1 MRVSDFD
8 YTLPEDR
15 IARYPLAGREDSR
28 LLVPGAALQDRI
40 IRELPELVRPGDVW
54 VINDTRVIP
63 ARLLGQKP
71 SGGRVELLLLEP
83 SGEDDVWLAWGKSN
97 KPLKPGLIVNI
108 APGFSAEVLA
118 REGKEVRIHLH
129 ADNVLQAIEQYGHM
143 PLPPYIDRPDS
154 EEDKQRYQTV
164 FARHAGAVAAPTA
177 GLHLSDALMDAMRS
191 AGAEFARVTLHVGPG
206 TFQPMQVEHTED
218 HRMHEEAYIV
228 PDEAAGL
235 VNRARR
241 EGRRIVAVGTT
252 SLRTLEAAS
261 DKYGALQAGS
271 GRTDLFITPG
281 YTFRI
286 TDALLTNF
294 HLPRSTLLML
304 VCALA
309 GQETVMQ
316 AYQHARDGNYRFY
329 SYGDAMFVEAEK
341 SCMLRSGRDIEEG

>member
-1 MRVSDFD
+1 
-8 YTLPEDR
+8 
-15 IARYPLAGREDSR
+15 
-28 LLVPGAALQDRI
+28 
-40 IRELPELVRPGDVW
+40 
-54 VINDTRVIP
+54 
-63 ARLLGQKP
+63 
-71 SGGRVELLLLEP
+71 
-83 SGEDDVWLAWGKSN
+83 
-97 KPLKPGLIVNI
+97 I
-108 APGFSAEVLA
+108 APDFSAEVLA
-118 REGKEVRIHLH
+118 REGKEVRIHLR
-129 ADNVLQAIEQYGHM
+129 AGNVLQAIEQFGHM

-177 GLHLSDALMDAMRS
+177 GLHLSDALMDAMRL

-218 HRMHEEAYIV
+218 HRMHEEAYII
-228 PDEAAGL
+228 PEESAGL

-261 DKYGALQAGS
+261 DKDGALQAGS
-271 GRTDLFITPG
+271 GRTNLFITPG

-309 GQETVMQ
+309 GQKTVMQ

-329 SYGDAMFVEAEK
+329 SYGDAMFVEAGE
-341 SCMLRSGRDIEEG
+341 SCMLRSGRDIGEG